1 MFSSVRMFPSLL
13 NDTTELI
20 DFLILQN
27 WADIEFR
34 KKSEYY
40 LDEMSI
46 QRHKKLSVHIII
58 GIG

>member
-1 MFSSVRMFPSLL
+1 MFPSLL
-13 NDTTELI
+13 NETTELI

-27 WADIEFR
+27 WADIDFR

-40 LDEMSI
+40 LDEVSI